1 MNIPERIRIGGIE
14 YSICNKDVV
23 VVDLHECTGSIH
35 YGDGI
40 IELSNIQS
48 GHDSRCVT
56 LLHEVLHGIAR
67 HMGLEMENEEE
78 IVDAFARGLYMV
90 LQDNDDRLFDLAPQQ
105 REEV

>member
-35 YGDGI
+35 YGDGL
-40 IELSNIQS
+40 IELSNVQN

-56 LLHEVLHGIAR
+56 LLHEVFRGIAR
-67 HMGLEMENEEE
+67 HMGLEIENEETV
-78 IVDAFARGLYMV
+78 VDAFARGMYMV
-90 LQDNDDRLFDLAPQQ
+90 LEDNADRLFDLASKQK
-105 REEV
+105 EEA